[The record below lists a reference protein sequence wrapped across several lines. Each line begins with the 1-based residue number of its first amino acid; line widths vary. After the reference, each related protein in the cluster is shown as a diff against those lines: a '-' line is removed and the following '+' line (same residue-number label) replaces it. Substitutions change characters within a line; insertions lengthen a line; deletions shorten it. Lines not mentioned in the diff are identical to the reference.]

1 MLPTLDDFDDKQDYI
16 KELIEDNQFF
26 KEFYE
31 YNVIFKNIEFD
42 YTYDEINNFNG
53 SSDRYDSQ
61 FNKIKSK
68 SKYDYQNISEML
80 KFILFDFLTK
90 MLYEKGE
97 SEMNNKSISGERTN
111 VILSQFIYKIF
122 EKIEFDNNKLFISQN
137 DLNSFHQA
145 LTYQKS
151 LVSTKFGI
159 GGKVLLSE
167 IHGETDD
174 EKLKEKIDDFKEAQK
189 KKYQELIEKAK
200 ESAKKDGKELDAQE
214 LEDIVDEMAYEEKVD
229 AEEMDEYDITQPL
242 EIDEILDVG
251 DDYGAEDQSMETAG
265 SGITQAQFDLE
276 MEEYNNK

>member
-1 MLPTLDDFDDKQDYI
+1 
-16 KELIEDNQFF
+16 
-26 KEFYE
+26 
-31 YNVIFKNIEFD
+31 
-42 YTYDEINNFNG
+42 
-53 SSDRYDSQ
+53 
-61 FNKIKSK
+61 
-68 SKYDYQNISEML
+68 
-80 KFILFDFLTK
+80 
-90 MLYEKGE
+90 
-97 SEMNNKSISGERTN
+97 MNNKPISGERTN
-111 VILSQFIYKIF
+111 IILSQFIYKIF

-145 LTYQKS
+145 LIYQKS
-151 LVSTKFGI
+151 QVSTKFGI

-189 KKYQELIEKAK
+189 EKYQELMEKAK